1 MSALSPGQ
9 GGVRLLVAVMPVLA
23 LLCTVG
29 AGEAPPV
36 WFVSLVALLS
46 IGFAAFPE
54 SAVGVA
60 VLILVLAWWGLGLR
74 DGLDPW
80 AVPAAAAILVAHL
93 AAVVASYGPRQLRV
107 DPDVAWLWV
116 RRGLAVFAVSPALLV
131 VSLWLRGT
139 PEPPGIWVLG
149 LGAAFLATTAASFA
163 FLHVWEDG

>member
-93 AAVVASYGPRQLRV
+93 AAVVAAYGPDRLRV
-107 DPDVAWLWV
+107 DPDLARLWV
-116 RRGLAVFAVSPALLV
+116 RRGVAVFVVSPVLLLV
-131 VSLWLRGT
+131 TLSLRGT
-139 PEPPGIWVLG
+139 PAPAGIWMLG
-149 LGAAFLATTAASFA
+149 LAAAFVAMSAASFVY
-163 FLHVWEDG
+163 LHGRGDG